1 MSKNLRTTYWPFTIR
16 MCVPQISNGK
26 FMKQLKQKVTGVFKD
41 LKNQENGPYVHYQSL
56 KVVTELSTNNIENI
70 VLLSTSEQ

>member
-1 MSKNLRTTYWPFTIR
+1 
-16 MCVPQISNGK
+16 
-26 FMKQLKQKVTGVFKD
+26 MKQLKQKVTGVFKD